1 MKPVSIVLIA
11 AVIFLMIILG
21 FNAPA
26 LSAEK
31 KPILIGHVHTMSG
44 PMSMYGISCDTAGQ
58 IAVDEINAAGG
69 VLGRPLKMITRDDKL
84 NPEVGRR
91 EARDLV
97 LNQHVD
103 FLTGTISSGVAQAI
117 WDYAREAK
125 KIFIINI
132 SQSTKLTEEL
142 GHRYGFRMTTNV
154 VPYCQAPLD
163 LYHKKYPKDKKIIT
177 MALDYEW
184 GHNSADLQWEKYK
197 EIVPD
202 AKLVK
207 QLWPPLST
215 TDFRP
220 YITSILASGADGLF
234 ASIYGGLELTFVKQ
248 AWGFGLYD
256 KMHVVEQC
264 AGDPETWDTQREGD
278 PYPKGAIVSS
288 RYPYWLFT
296 DAKNKAFVKEHY
308 KRCKIVSP
316 SYGAMDQY
324 TIIYAL
330 KKAIEKAGSVDTEK
344 VVDALEGMEVDS
356 LVGKFKIRAYDHQ
369 ALMPTWVGVMG
380 FSHGLPFPVIT
391 NAYSLGEESYH
402 SVEYI
407 KRVRAKK

>member
-1 MKPVSIVLIA
+1 MKAVLMVLIT
-11 AVIFLMIILG
+11 AVFFSMMILG
-21 FNAPA
+21 YNAPA

-31 KPILIGHVHTMSG
+31 SPILIGHVHTMSG
-44 PMSMYGISCDTAGQ
+44 AMSMYGISCDAAGQ

-117 WDYAREAK
+117 WDYAKEAK

-163 LYHKKYPKDKKIIT
+163 LYRKKYPNDKKVIT

-184 GHNSADLQWEKYK
+184 GHNSADLQWERFNGMAS
-197 EIVPD
+197 D

-278 PYPKGAIVSS
+278 PYPKGAVVSC

-296 DAKNKAFVKEHY
+296 DARNKAFVKEHY
-308 KRCKIVSP
+308 KRCGIVSP
-316 SYGAMDQY
+316 SYGALGQY

-330 KKAIEKAGSVDTEK
+330 KKAMEKAGSVDTEK

-356 LVGKFKIRAYDHQ
+356 LVGKFKLRAYDHQ
-369 ALMPTWVGVMG
+369 SLMPTWVGGMG
-380 FSHGLPFPVIT
+380 FSHGLPFPHIID
-391 NAYSLGEESYH
+391 AYSLGEESYH

-407 KRVRAKK
+407 KSVRSKK